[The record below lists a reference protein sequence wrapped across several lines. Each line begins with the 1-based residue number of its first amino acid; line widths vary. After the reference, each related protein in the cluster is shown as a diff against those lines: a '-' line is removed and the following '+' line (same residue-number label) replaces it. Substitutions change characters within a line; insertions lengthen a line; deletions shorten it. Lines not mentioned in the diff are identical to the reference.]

1 MSKRLRNRI
10 VLVGGFFICL
20 GIIITAIILI
30 IVAICGGFSNNNSI
44 DRDVAEL
51 AGVEVVYDTSAEP
64 VKPVV
69 SVPANDTSS
78 TADTSSDVSSDVS
91 AGVSS
96 DTSSEETPVSSK
108 EPISSETSSTDTSSA
123 DTSATA
129 SHDILVNSGTEKT
142 PEDFV
147 ADFVNNVA

>member
-10 VLVGGFFICL
+10 VLVGGFLVCL

-30 IVAICGGFSNNNSI
+30 IVAICGGFSSNNSVS
-44 DRDVAEL
+44 RDVAEV

-69 SVPANDTSS
+69 SAPAEDTSS
-78 TADTSSDVSSDVS
+78 TTDTDNDASSAV
-91 AGVSS
+91 
-96 DTSSEETPVSSK
+96 SSEETPA
-108 EPISSETSSTDTSSA
+108 SSEETTSSDTSSA
-123 DTSATA
+123 DTSSEDSSATE
-129 SHDILVNSGTEKT
+129 SQDTLNSTTEKT

-147 ADFVNNVA
+147 ADFVNNAA